1 MNKLITNQAKKCTCL
16 RYLLQSA
23 GEQKLVVQVIPA
35 SKIIVLDLTI
45 DMDKKRK
52 KVRMKNMNRQFTKE
66 IQIQELKL
74 H

>member
-1 MNKLITNQAKKCTCL
+1 M
-16 RYLLQSA
+16 LQSA